1 MGYEDVLQDIPVS
14 EFKERLAK
22 TKRQMEI
29 EGLDGLLVY
38 SDSARMSN
46 VRWLSD
52 YRAFDGVFPY
62 PAMVFVPLNGDPIL
76 LAEGSIVGYAKD
88 KTWMEDTRGIR
99 QELGNIVRDFS
110 LKHPGA
116 KIGLSG
122 AKYCALE
129 FYEQIMNNIG
139 NAHLQKTLLIENL
152 KSVKS
157 EREIRNMKVAGELA
171 DKGLWKIKELLETEN
186 NLTERE
192 ICRQAMAEMFRLG
205 ADTKSFDIMC
215 QSGVNAETWF
225 LAYPTDKIVKRGET
239 ILIDIGVRYND
250 YSSDMARGIG
260 YGEMSDKQQ
269 HLLDTCLEAWRQGV
283 AALKPGM
290 TGKEADVAAN
300 KVMAEAGYVHFAGEG
315 RGCAHATGMDPEEE
329 IPTIG
334 PASDDIL
341 KVNQTFCFEI
351 TLCVPGVGGTRIEDT
366 IVLREDGA
374 ESLTN
379 FPRKNNWK

>member
-1 MGYEDVLQDIPVS
+1 MGYEDVLQNIPVS
-14 EFKERLAK
+14 EYQERLEK
-22 TKRQMEI
+22 TKARMAQ

-46 VRWLSD
+46 VRWLAD

-62 PAMVFVPLNGDPIL
+62 PAMVFVPLTGDPIL
-76 LAEGSIVGYAKD
+76 FAEGSLVGYAKD
-88 KTWMEDTRGIR
+88 RTWFDDTRGIR
-99 QELGNIVRDFS
+99 QELGNVVKDFS
-110 LKHPGA
+110 SKHPGA
-116 KIGLSG
+116 RIGLSG

-129 FYEQIMNNIG
+129 FYEQIMANIG
-139 NAHLQKTLLIENL
+139 NASLNKTMLIENL

-171 DKGLWKIKELLETEN
+171 DRGIWKIKELLESEK

-192 ICRQAMAEMFRLG
+192 IVRQAMSEMFRLG
-205 ADTKSFDIMC
+205 ADSKSFDIMV
-215 QSGVNAETWF
+215 QSGINAERWF

-250 YSSDMARGIG
+250 YSSDMARGVG
-260 YGEMSDKQQ
+260 YGEMNAEQEK
-269 HLLDTCLEAWRQGV
+269 LLDTCLEAWRAGM

-300 KVMAEAGYVHFAGEG
+300 EVMKNAGYVHFAGEG
-315 RGCAHATGMDPEEE
+315 RGCAHSTGMDPEEE

-334 PASDDIL
+334 PDSDDVL
-341 KVNQTFCFEI
+341 QVNQTFCFEI
-351 TLCVPGVGGTRIEDT
+351 TLCEPGVGGTRIEDT
-366 IVLREDGA
+366 VVLRNDGP

-379 FPRKNNWK
+379 FPRTNRW

>member
-14 EFKERLAK
+14 EYQGRLKKTKER
-22 TKRQMEI
+22 MEK
-29 EGLDGLLVY
+29 EGLEGLLVY

-46 VRWLSD
+46 VRWLAD

-62 PAMVFVPLNGDPIL
+62 PAMVFVPLIGDPIL
-76 LAEGSIVGYAKD
+76 FAEGSLVGYAKD
-88 KTWMEDTRGIR
+88 KTWFDDTRGIR
-99 QELGNIVRDFS
+99 QELGNVVKDFA

-116 KIGLSG
+116 KLGLSG

-139 NAHLQKTLLIENL
+139 NATLEKTLLIENL

-157 EREIRNMKVAGELA
+157 EREIRNMKVAADLA
-171 DKGLWKIKELLETEN
+171 DRGIWKIKEMLESEK

-192 ICRQAMAEMFRLG
+192 VVRQAMAEMFRLG
-205 ADTKSFDIMC
+205 ADSKSFDIMV
-215 QSGVNAETWF
+215 QSGVNAEKWF
-225 LAYPTDKIVKRGET
+225 LAYPTDKVIQKGET

-250 YSSDMARGIG
+250 YSSDMARGVG
-260 YGEMSDKQQ
+260 YGEMNDEQEK
-269 HLLDTCLEAWRQGV
+269 LLDTCLEAWRAGM

-300 KVMAEAGYVHFAGEG
+300 EVMKNAGYVHFAGEG
-315 RGCAHATGMDPEEE
+315 RGCAHSTGMDPEEE

-334 PASDDIL
+334 PDSDDVL
-341 KVNQTFCFEI
+341 KENQSFCFEI
-351 TLCVPGVGGTRIEDT
+351 TLCEPGVGGTRVEDT
-366 IVLREDGA
+366 VVLRGDGP

-379 FPRKNNWK
+379 FPRRKRW

>member
-14 EFKERLAK
+14 EYQGRLKKTKERMEKERL
-22 TKRQMEI
+22 E
-29 EGLDGLLVY
+29 GLLVY

-46 VRWLSD
+46 VRWLAD

-62 PAMVFVPLNGDPIL
+62 PAMVFVPLIGDPIL
-76 LAEGSIVGYAKD
+76 FAEGSLVGYAKD
-88 KTWMEDTRGIR
+88 KTWFDDTRGIR
-99 QELGNIVRDFS
+99 QELGNVVKDFA

-116 KIGLSG
+116 KLGLSG

-139 NAHLQKTLLIENL
+139 NATLEKTLLIENL

-157 EREIRNMKVAGELA
+157 EREIRNMKVAADLA
-171 DKGLWKIKELLETEN
+171 DRGIWKIKEMLESEK

-192 ICRQAMAEMFRLG
+192 VVRQAMAEMFRLG
-205 ADTKSFDIMC
+205 ADSKSFDIMV
-215 QSGVNAETWF
+215 QSGVNAEKWF
-225 LAYPTDKIVKRGET
+225 LAYPTDKVIQKGET

-250 YSSDMARGIG
+250 YSSDMARGVG
-260 YGEMSDKQQ
+260 YGEMNDEQEK
-269 HLLDTCLEAWRQGV
+269 LLDTCLEAWRAGM

-300 KVMAEAGYVHFAGEG
+300 EVMKNAGYVHFAGEG
-315 RGCAHATGMDPEEE
+315 RGCAHSTGMDPEEE

-334 PASDDIL
+334 PDSDDVL
-341 KVNQTFCFEI
+341 KENQTFCFEI
-351 TLCVPGVGGTRIEDT
+351 TLCEPGVGGTRVEDT
-366 IVLREDGA
+366 VVLRGDGP

-379 FPRKNNWK
+379 FPRRNRW

>member
-1 MGYEDVLQDIPVS
+1 MGYEDVLQNIPVS
-14 EFKERLAK
+14 EYQERLEK
-22 TKRQMEI
+22 TKARMAQ

-46 VRWLSD
+46 VRWLAD

-62 PAMVFVPLNGDPIL
+62 PAMVFVPLTGDPIL
-76 LAEGSIVGYAKD
+76 FAEGSLVGYAKD
-88 KTWMEDTRGIR
+88 RTWFDDTRGIR
-99 QELGNIVRDFS
+99 QELGNVVKDFS
-110 LKHPGA
+110 SKHPGA
-116 KIGLSG
+116 RIGLSG

-129 FYEQIMNNIG
+129 FYEQIMANIG
-139 NAHLQKTLLIENL
+139 NASLNKTMLIENL

-171 DKGLWKIKELLETEN
+171 DRGIWKIKELLESEK

-192 ICRQAMAEMFRLG
+192 IVRQAMSEMFRLG
-205 ADTKSFDIMC
+205 ADSKSFDIMV
-215 QSGVNAETWF
+215 QSGINAERWF

-250 YSSDMARGIG
+250 YSSDMARGVG
-260 YGEMSDKQQ
+260 YGEMNAEQEK
-269 HLLDTCLEAWRQGV
+269 LLDTCLEAWRAGM

-290 TGKEADVAAN
+290 TGKEAAVAAN
-300 KVMAEAGYVHFAGEG
+300 EVMKNAGYVHFAGEG
-315 RGCAHATGMDPEEE
+315 RGCAHSTGMDPEEE

-334 PASDDIL
+334 PDSDDVL
-341 KVNQTFCFEI
+341 QVNQTFCFEI
-351 TLCVPGVGGTRIEDT
+351 TLCEPGVGGTRIEDT
-366 IVLREDGA
+366 VVLRNDGP

-379 FPRKNNWK
+379 FPRTNRW

>member
-1 MGYEDVLQDIPVS
+1 MGYEEVLQDIPVS
-14 EFKERLAK
+14 EYKERLAK
-22 TKRQMEI
+22 TKARMEK

-46 VRWLSD
+46 VRWLAD

-62 PAMVFVPLNGDPIL
+62 PAMVFVPLIGDPIL
-76 LAEGSIVGYAKD
+76 FAEGSLLGYASD
-88 KTWMEDTRGIR
+88 KTWFDDTRGIR
-99 QELGNIVRDFS
+99 QELGNTVRDFTS
-110 LKHPGA
+110 KHPGA
-116 KIGLSG
+116 KIGLCG

-129 FYEQIMNNIG
+129 FYERIMDNIG
-139 NAHLQKTLLIENL
+139 SGTLEKSMIIENL

-171 DKGLWKIKELLETEN
+171 DRGLWKIKELLASEK

-192 ICRQAMAEMFRLG
+192 VARQAMAEMFRLG
-205 ADTKSFDIMC
+205 ADTKSFDIMV
-215 QSGVNAETWF
+215 QSGINAERWF
-225 LAYPTDKIVKRGET
+225 LAYPTDKIIQKGET

-250 YSSDMARGIG
+250 YSSDMARGVG
-260 YGEMSDKQQ
+260 YGELNDEQER
-269 HLLDTCLEAWRQGV
+269 LLDTCMEAWRQGV

-300 KVMAEAGYVHFAGEG
+300 QVMREAGYVHFAGEG
-315 RGCAHATGMDPEEE
+315 RGCAHSTGMDPEEE

-334 PASDDIL
+334 PDSDDVL
-341 KVNQTFCFEI
+341 QVNQTFCFEI
-351 TLCVPGVGGTRIEDT
+351 TLCEPGVGGTRIEDT
-366 IVLREDGA
+366 IVLRQDGA

-379 FPRKNNWK
+379 FPKRNRW